1 MDNKSDVKAIR
12 ARFQTAGV
20 SSEGSTAVPAAPTPA
35 VARPKTAVHP
45 TLSGPMVPSKK
56 PALEACLSGGSAAA
70 NSTTPKP
77 SYLKNIAS
85 NNSASESRESPKP
98 KSIASRFENAIAN
111 EDSKPPFAKPLK
123 PKPPDSN
130 QNGESK
136 PKLPLQKPLITEV
149 KNTFP
154 KPPPVTAKPFKTT
167 KTENNEST
175 GIASHTPAK
184 IAMIPKPKSAINVL
198 RQQPEDGKEEDQLAK
213 PFSRAN
219 LNNSSFRAAQ
229 NLFSKAEEAAK
240 EESKSESSKELQAGG
255 PVVPQSKPAFKTKPS
270 GFNAQTVKDDPSAP
284 KRNPLTNILAL
295 GSPPS
300 KPNRPP
306 KVNLEKF
313 KKGAETPGEGPEIKK
328 GGSLAPPPPPASHP
342 SSQAAPTLP
351 PRPPGPI
358 VQQEEEYDD
367 VGDLSDSF
375 GKAGRQDEG
384 SGSDGETYEEL
395 DGWSAPE
402 VKEQEK
408 KREKEEKKRAEQ
420 EKKDQKEREK
430 KEQEARKKFKL
441 TGPLKVIHKVKAR
454 VDCKGGRNDL
464 SFKQGDSIDILRIT
478 DNPEGRWLG
487 RTQDGSCGYVKT
499 ESVQIDFDSLKNQ
512 SKALPENDGDVYDDV
527 GSQEESSRSIA
538 GPGVIL
544 PPPPEGPD
552 DIYDD
557 LEDSNLNVSP
567 EPRSLI
573 KARSFIRMLK
583 TPTDWRK
590 SPVHTNVVPPP
601 PQFSPENNAENDDV
615 YDDVDTPQPPSSM
628 PPSKPKPPKPIDDPK
643 KQKKFEKEEKEFR
656 KKFKFEGEIQVLYQV
671 TVIANKKGSGKDLTV
686 QAGDTLDV
694 ISNVDSDKLICRN
707 KDGKFGYVLH
717 SNIQTE
723 DNDIYDDVGDDC
735 IYDNDN

>member
-1 MDNKSDVKAIR
+1 MTLMEDNKSDVKAIR
-12 ARFQTAGV
+12 ARFQSAGV
-20 SSEGSTAVPAAPTPA
+20 SSEGSAPAPAPA
-35 VARPKTAVHP
+35 VARPKNAVHP

-70 NSTTPKP
+70 NSTTPKHN
-77 SYLKNIAS
+77 YMKNIVS

-98 KSIASRFENAIAN
+98 KAIASRFENAIAN

-136 PKLPLQKPLITEV
+136 PKVPLQKPLITEV
-149 KNTFP
+149 KGTFP
-154 KPPPVTAKPFKTT
+154 KPPPVTSKPFKTT

-175 GIASHTPAK
+175 GNATPTQAK
-184 IAMIPKPKSAINVL
+184 IPLIPKPKSALNVL
-198 RQQPEDGKEEDQLAK
+198 RQQPEEGKEEDQTAK

-240 EESKSESSKELQAGG
+240 EEVKSESSKESQAAGF
-255 PVVPQSKPAFKTKPS
+255 VVPQNKPAYKTKPS
-270 GFNAQTVKDDPSAP
+270 GLNAQTVKDDPSAP

-313 KKGAETPGEGPEIKK
+313 KRGAEPPGEGPEIKK
-328 GGSLAPPPPPASHP
+328 GGSLPPPPPPSSHP

-375 GKAGRQDEG
+375 GKAGRRDEG

-395 DGWSAPE
+395 DGWSVPE

-464 SFKQGDSIDILRIT
+464 TFKQGDSIDILRIT

-499 ESVQIDFDSLKNQ
+499 ESVQIDFDILKNQ

-527 GSQEESSRSIA
+527 ASQEESI
-538 GPGVIL
+538 IL

-557 LEDSNLNVSP
+557 LEDPNLNV
-567 EPRSLI
+567 R
-573 KARSFIRMLK
+573 
-583 TPTDWRK
+583 
-590 SPVHTNVVPPP
+590 VPPP
-601 PQFSPENNAENDDV
+601 PQFSPEDNAENEDV
-615 YDDVDTPQPPSSM
+615 YDDVDTPHPPSSM

-643 KQKKFEKEEKEFR
+643 KQKKFEKEEKDFR
-656 KKFKFEGEIQVLYQV
+656 KRFKFEGEIQVLYQV

-686 QAGDTLDV
+686 QAGETLDV

-707 KDGKFGYVLH
+707 KDGKFGYILH

>member
-1 MDNKSDVKAIR
+1 MDNKSDVKAIL

-20 SSEGSTAVPAAPTPA
+20 STEGSAAAA
-35 VARPKTAVHP
+35 VARPKNALHP

-56 PALEACLSGGSAAA
+56 PALEACLSGGSAAT
-70 NSTTPKP
+70 STNPKP
-77 SYLKNIAS
+77 NYMKNIVS
-85 NNSASESRESPKP
+85 NSNASETRESPKP
-98 KSIASRFENAIAN
+98 KAIASRFENATAN
-111 EDSKPPFAKPLK
+111 EDSKPPFAKTLK
-123 PKPPDSN
+123 PKPPDYN

-136 PKLPLQKPLITEV
+136 LKVPLQKPPTTEA

-154 KPPPVTAKPFKTT
+154 KPPPVTAKPFKST
-167 KTENNEST
+167 KIENNEST
-175 GIASHTPAK
+175 VNTTPTPPK
-184 IAMIPKPKSAINVL
+184 IPTMTKPKSAINIL
-198 RQQPEDGKEEDQLAK
+198 RQQTEDVKVEDQTVK
-213 PFSRAN
+213 PFTRAN
-219 LNNSSFRAAQ
+219 LNNASFRAAQ
-229 NLFSKAEEAAK
+229 TMFSKAEDTAK
-240 EESKSESSKELQAGG
+240 DESKSESSKESQVAGPIILQN
-255 PVVPQSKPAFKTKPS
+255 KPAYKPKPS
-270 GFNAQTVKDDPSAP
+270 GPNTQTVKNDPSAP

-295 GSPPS
+295 GSAPS

-306 KVNLEKF
+306 KVNLQKF
-313 KKGAETPGEGPEIKK
+313 KKGTEPPGEGPEIKK
-328 GGSLAPPPPPASHP
+328 GGSLPPPPPPASHP
-342 SSQAAPTLP
+342 STHAAPTLP

-367 VGDLSDSF
+367 VGDLNDSSF
-375 GKAGRQDEG
+375 GKAGRHDEG
-384 SGSDGETYEEL
+384 SGSDGEMYEEL
-395 DGWSAPE
+395 DGWAVPE
-402 VKEQEK
+402 VREQEK
-408 KREKEEKKRAEQ
+408 KREKEEKKRTEQ

-454 VDCKGGRNDL
+454 LDCKGGRNDL

-499 ESVQIDFDSLKNQ
+499 ESVQIDFDALKNQ

-527 GSQEESSRSIA
+527 ASQEESSRSTT

-557 LEDSNLNVSP
+557 LEESSLNV
-567 EPRSLI
+567 R
-573 KARSFIRMLK
+573 
-583 TPTDWRK
+583 
-590 SPVHTNVVPPP
+590 VPPP
-601 PQFSPENNAENDDV
+601 PQFSPEDNPETEDV

-628 PPSKPKPPKPIDDPK
+628 PPSKLKLTKPEAKIDDPK
-643 KQKKFEKEEKEFR
+643 KQKKFEKEEKDFR

-671 TVIANKKGSGKDLTV
+671 TVIANKKGSGKDLAV

-694 ISNVDSDKLICRN
+694 ISNLDNDKLICRN
-707 KDGKFGYVLH
+707 KDGKFGYVLN

-723 DNDIYDDVGDDC
+723 DSDIYDDVGDDC

>member
-20 SSEGSTAVPAAPTPA
+20 STEGSATAAAA
-35 VARPKTAVHP
+35 VARPKNALHP
-45 TLSGPMVPSKK
+45 TLSGPMMPSKK
-56 PALEACLSGGSAAA
+56 PALEACLSGGSAATSI
-70 NSTTPKP
+70 NPKP
-77 SYLKNIAS
+77 NYMKNIVSNSNAS
-85 NNSASESRESPKP
+85 ESPKP

-111 EDSKPPFAKPLK
+111 EDSKPPFAKTLK

-136 PKLPLQKPLITEV
+136 LKVPLQKPPTMEA

-154 KPPPVTAKPFKTT
+154 KPPPVTAKPFKST
-167 KTENNEST
+167 KIENNEST
-175 GIASHTPAK
+175 VNTTPTPPK
-184 IAMIPKPKSAINVL
+184 IPTMTKPKSAINIL
-198 RQQPEDGKEEDQLAK
+198 RQQTDDGKVEDQTVK
-213 PFSRAN
+213 SFTRSN

-229 NLFSKAEEAAK
+229 NMFSKAEETTK
-240 EESKSESSKELQAGG
+240 DESKSESSKESQVAAPIILQN
-255 PVVPQSKPAFKTKPS
+255 KPAYKTKPS
-270 GFNAQTVKDDPSAP
+270 GPNTQTVKKDPSAP
-284 KRNPLTNILAL
+284 KRNPLTNLLAL
-295 GSPPS
+295 GSAPS

-313 KKGAETPGEGPEIKK
+313 KKGTEPPGEGPEIKK
-328 GGSLAPPPPPASHP
+328 GGSLPPPPPASHP
-342 SSQAAPTLP
+342 STHPAPTLP

-367 VGDLSDSF
+367 VGDLNDSSF
-375 GKAGRQDEG
+375 GKAGRHDEG
-384 SGSDGETYEEL
+384 SGSDGEMYEEL
-395 DGWSAPE
+395 DGWAVPD

-408 KREKEEKKRAEQ
+408 KREKEEKKRTEQ

-441 TGPLKVIHKVKAR
+441 SGPLKVIHKVKAR

-464 SFKQGDSIDILRIT
+464 SFKQGDSIDILRIA

-499 ESVQIDFDSLKNQ
+499 ESVQIDFDVLKNQ
-512 SKALPENDGDVYDDV
+512 SKAPPEDDGDVYDDV
-527 GSQEESSRSIA
+527 ASQEESSRSA
-538 GPGVIL
+538 TGPGVIL

-557 LEDSNLNVSP
+557 LDDSSLNVRP
-567 EPRSLI
+567 DPRSLS

-590 SPVHTNVVPPP
+590 SPVHTNEVPPP
-601 PQFSPENNAENDDV
+601 PQFSPENNPETEDV
-615 YDDVDTPQPPSSM
+615 YDDVDTPQLPSSM
-628 PPSKPKPPKPIDDPK
+628 PPSKLKLTKPEAKIDDPK
-643 KQKKFEKEEKEFR
+643 KQKKFEKEEKDFR

-671 TVIANKKGSGKDLTV
+671 TVIANKKGSGKDLAV

-694 ISNVDSDKLICRN
+694 ISNVDNDKLICRN
-707 KDGKFGYVLH
+707 KDGKFGYVLN